1 MTQTNFKYRSADQT
15 KFTPQAE
22 VEPFK
27 PFDIQAAS
35 EPLLASI
42 RQNANTELASYK
54 ATGDSNLAWMQIA
67 HQQDEMLAKHNAEVT
82 RVNEADDLNQW
93 TQFSEAAE
101 SLVMQYLK
109 ISKKNQLKQGYA
121 QNLEFKRNNPRAYKY
136 YIDNL
141 KALDEPK
148 DSVAYRTFIEGF
160 HEIVNKES
168 GSVQLANAYIE
179 AGGWRK
185 HAQNEFELGDKVA
198 AIPHMHNQLQ
208 EKKFSFS
215 GTAPNGETYNIENQ
229 SYNEWYASPDGANGG
244 KNTGSVRM
252 KIHNQF
258 MGRISA
264 DLSGKFL
271 DYTNGNFETMMTK
284 VQPSLDAHYKSVAF
298 QENDNHKKNLY
309 NNLITD
315 RRNKTATTMKIGHG
329 KGGRWTVSQ
338 LLGEVDLDFETFPGA
353 NETEKRKNSLREK
366 LNHVLY
372 LHDTD
377 PSGSGANLIEVLGI
391 YNAPVGHE
399 DHRGVA
405 KGKTKAMSELY
416 GGLFNEIG
424 YVDKAMSQARVRHK
438 LKKDNIE
445 NGIKVALEAVRLHVE
460 QNGPLSEV
468 ELQEFVKTLAERGYG
483 TPSDLALRIRDE
495 LPTELGLSIDDWVK
509 RIKKDKGDTAGL
521 LNREDYLKMGAP
533 PQALEHEDVK
543 TFFYKDAKFAIT
555 NKERGTLQTKF
566 GTQYGILKKNLHR
579 TAVLGV
585 EQDWAGKNAYN
596 YFLGEYERLLHKSG
610 DDADPADIRSQA
622 ITNTQEWLKN
632 EDNWSQLEVKPDL
645 LTQQLNLSKTHHDEF
660 ESFGG
665 DASAGVFS
673 GVETRI
679 EYLKEY
685 ISNLKKRGFTGNIH
699 DVITGDFMYV
709 DPEDG
714 MRKLFFDKTWENLVR
729 TTRAGSGRRL
739 LDWQLE
745 AADIKTDTIK
755 PLPYHTTDTVEPYY
769 NLSSENQVI
778 FDKLSNKFPGKK
790 LIGRNFGE
798 VPADELLTEL
808 GINQEALISALT
820 VQSGRAIDQF
830 DVVQWSNNLQRL
842 HGIKK
847 TTQITEDNVGIL
859 QRILLLHYN
868 TDIWDVD
875 TTDLPHTPIMIPTIF
890 DEDTVG

>member
-22 VEPFK
+22 AEPFK

-67 HQQDEMLAKHNAEVT
+67 HRQDEMLAKHNAEVI

-93 TQFSEAAE
+93 TQFSGAAE
-101 SLVMQYLK
+101 SLLMQYLT

-121 QNLEFKRNNPRAYKY
+121 QNLEFKRNNPNAYQY
-136 YIDNL
+136 YIKNSQ
-141 KALDEPK
+141 ALDKPK
-148 DSVAYRTFIEGF
+148 DSVAYQGFIKSF

-198 AIPHMHNQLQ
+198 AIPHMFNRGQ
-208 EKKFSFS
+208 ETKYSFS

-252 KIHNQF
+252 EIHNQF
-258 MGRISA
+258 MGRISS

-315 RRNKTATTMKIGHG
+315 RRNKTATTMKLGHG
-329 KGGRWTVSQ
+329 ISGNWSAAQ
-338 LLGEVDLDFETFPGA
+338 LLGEVDLDWETFPGA
-353 NETEKRKNSLREK
+353 NETEQRKNSLREK
-366 LNHVLY
+366 LNHILH

-391 YNAPVGHE
+391 YNAQIGHE
-399 DHRGVA
+399 NHRGVA

-424 YVDKAMSQARVRHK
+424 YVDKAMSQARVRNK

-445 NGIKVALEAVRLHVE
+445 NGIKVAVEAVRLHVE

-483 TPSDLALRIRDE
+483 TPSDLALKIRDE

-509 RIKKDKGDTAGL
+509 RIKKDKGDTPGL
-521 LNREDYLKMGAP
+521 LNREDYLKNGAP
-533 PQALEHEDVK
+533 PQALEHKDVK
-543 TFFYKDAKFAIT
+543 TFFYKDPKFAVT
-555 NKERGTLQTKF
+555 NKERGELQTKF
-566 GTQYGILKKNLHR
+566 GRQFAILKENLDK
-579 TAVLGV
+579 TAVLGI
-585 EQDWAGKNAYN
+585 EQDWAGQNAFN
-596 YFLGEYERLLHKSG
+596 YFLGEYATLLSKSG
-610 DDADPADIRSQA
+610 ENAIPEDLRQQA

-632 EDNWSQLEVKPDL
+632 KDNWDQLTVKPDL
-645 LTQQLNLSKTHHDEF
+645 LSTQVRASVSHREEF
-660 ESFGG
+660 ISFGG

-673 GVETRI
+673 GVETRM
-679 EYLKEY
+679 EYLKEH
-685 ISNLKKRGFTGNIH
+685 INQSEKKGFTGSIH
-699 DVITGDFMYV
+699 DLVTGDFMYV
-709 DPEDG
+709 DPVDG
-714 MRKLFFDKTWENLVR
+714 VRKPFFDKTWENLVR
-729 TTRAGSGRRL
+729 LTNAGSGRRL

-745 AADIKTDTIK
+745 ASDIKTNTIK
-755 PLPYHTTDTVEPYY
+755 PLPHHTTDTVEPYY

-808 GINQEALISALT
+808 GINQEALVSALT

-875 TTDLPHTPIMIPTIF
+875 TTDLPHTPITIRTIF
-890 DEDTVG
+890 DDGERL